1 MSMVTE
7 KTIQVMNQQIDDLIA
22 QLKTFNLPVFEDD
35 LAEDEEKEFL
45 EKGYNFFVYETGDM
59 FKNDDKKSL
68 GQDIAVF
75 YFSENRDDLD
85 EQTIKIIQVL
95 SNIKLLSLVRTQ
107 KRRLKRKDTD
117 SYVDQIALVYN
128 RKIIIPGCV
137 AL

>member
-1 MSMVTE
+1 MSKTTE
-7 KTIQVMNQQIDDLIA
+7 VMNQQIDELIK

-59 FKNDDKKSL
+59 VKNGDLKTI
-68 GQDIAVF
+68 GQDVAIF
-75 YFSENRDDLD
+75 FFSENRDDLD
-85 EQTIKIIQVL
+85 QQTIEIIQAL

-117 SYVDQIALVYN
+117 SYVDQIALLYS

-137 AL
+137 SL

>member
-1 MSMVTE
+1 MS
-7 KTIQVMNQQIDDLIA
+7 KTIEVMNQQIDDLIK

-59 FKNDDKKSL
+59 VKNDDLKTI
-68 GQDIAVF
+68 GQDVAVF
-75 YFSENRDDLD
+75 FFSENRDDLD
-85 EQTIKIIQVL
+85 QQTIEIIQAL
-95 SNIKLLSLVRTQ
+95 SSIKLFSLVRTQ

-117 SYVDQIALVYN
+117 SYVDQIALLYS
-128 RKIIIPGCV
+128 RKIIIQGSV